1 MKIALVH
8 DYLKEYG
15 GAERVV
21 EALHE
26 IWPEAP
32 LYTSFVD
39 KEGMGSFWER
49 FKDWDIRTSFAQK
62 IPGFA
67 KFASPL
73 RFLIPWIWES
83 FNFDEYDLV
92 ISSAGS
98 YITKGILTRAD
109 AAHICYCHTPPRAL
123 WGLPTASNWKNNFFG
138 RILVPIMTHNLRQ
151 YDFLA
156 SQRVDF
162 FIANS
167 ENTRERI
174 KKFYKRDA
182 EVIYPPVP
190 PSPTPSAELRRG
202 KGDYY
207 LAVGRLS
214 REKRID
220 LVIEVCK
227 KLKFPL
233 KIVGTGIEE
242 ESLKK
247 ISGETVEFLG
257 KISDEELS
265 KVYAG
270 AKALIFTAEEED
282 FGIVPVEAMAHG
294 RPVIAIRQGGV
305 KETVVDGKTGLFFD
319 PPKAGAFGRASESLE
334 KAIKKFEKMKF
345 SADECRKQAEKFSK
359 ARFKR
364 EIKEFVDQKTRK
376 TRSVGISD
384 SQKFG
389 EI

>member
-1 MKIALVH
+1 MKVALVH

-39 KEGMGSFWER
+39 HEGMGGPANGRAGFWER
-49 FKDWDIRTSFAQK
+49 FKDWDIRTSFCQK
-62 IPGFA
+62 IPYFA

-83 FNFDEYDLV
+83 FNFDEYDLI

-109 AAHICYCHTPPRAL
+109 AVHICYCHTPPRAL
-123 WGLPTASNWKNNFFG
+123 WGLPTASNWKNSFFG
-138 RILVPIMTHNLRQ
+138 RLLVPLMTHNLRQ

-156 SQRVDF
+156 AQRVDY

-167 ENTRERI
+167 ENTKERI
-174 KKFYKRDA
+174 KKFYKREA
-182 EVIYPPVP
+182 TVIYPPVNEVLVP
-190 PSPTPSAELRRG
+190 PSRNASAG
-202 KGDYY
+202 KYY

-220 LVIEVCK
+220 LAIEVCK
-227 KLKFPL
+227 KLNLPL

-247 ISGETVEFLG
+247 ISGERIEFLG

-265 KVYAG
+265 KVYTQ

-305 KETVVDGKTGLFFD
+305 KETVIDGKTGLFFNELT
-319 PPKAGAFGRASESLE
+319 AESLE
-334 KAIKKFEKMKF
+334 AAIKKFEKMKI
-345 SADECRKQAEKFSK
+345 SSEDCRKQAEKFSK
-359 ARFKR
+359 ERFKK
-364 EIKEFVDQKTRK
+364 EIEEFVE
-376 TRSVGISD
+376 D
-384 SQKFG
+384 SFKSF
-389 EI
+389 

>member
-1 MKIALVH
+1 MGPHFVLLRRTSRGKELMRIAIVH

-26 IWPEAP
+26 IWLEAP

-39 KEGMGSFWER
+39 KEGMGAFWER
-49 FKDWDIRTSFAQK
+49 FKNWDIRTSFAQK

-83 FNFDEYDLV
+83 FNFDEYDLI

-98 YITKGILTRAD
+98 YITKGIITRAD
-109 AAHICYCHTPPRAL
+109 GVHICYCHTPPRAL
-123 WGLPTASNWKNNFFG
+123 WGLPTASNWKNSFFG
-138 RILVPIMTHNLRQ
+138 RLLVPIMTHNLRQ

-156 SQRVDF
+156 AQRVDY

-167 ENTRERI
+167 KNTEERI
-174 KKFYKRDA
+174 KKFYKRDGQ
-182 EVIYPPVP
+182 VIYPPVNLP
-190 PSPTPSAELRRG
+190 EKYSKKPGE
-202 KGDYY
+202 YY

-214 REKRID
+214 REKRMD

-227 KLKFPL
+227 KLKLPL

-242 ESLKK
+242 DNLRRQAGFSA
-247 ISGETVEFLG
+247 SFLG

-265 KVYAG
+265 EVYSG

-305 KETVVDGKTGLFFD
+305 KETVVDGKTGIFF
-319 PPKAGAFGRASESLE
+319 SELTVESLE
-334 KAIKKFEKMKF
+334 DAIKKFEKMKF
-345 SADECRKQAEKFSK
+345 SAEDCREQAEKFSK
-359 ARFKR
+359 ERFKK
-364 EIKEFVDQKTRK
+364 EIRDFVGKTIA
-376 TRSVGISD
+376 S
-384 SQKFG
+384 
-389 EI
+389 

>member
-1 MKIALVH
+1 MKVALVH

-26 IWPEAP
+26 VWPEAP

-39 KEGMGSFWER
+39 EGGMGSFWER
-49 FKDWDIRTSFAQK
+49 FKDWDIRTSFCQK
-62 IPGFA
+62 IPFFA

-98 YITKGILTRAD
+98 YITKGIITSTD
-109 AAHICYCHTPPRAL
+109 AVHVCYCHTPPRAL
-123 WGLPTASNWKNNFFG
+123 WGLPTVSNWKSSFIG
-138 RILVPIMTHNLRQ
+138 RMLVPIMTHNLRQ
-151 YDFLA
+151 YDYLA
-156 SQRVDF
+156 AQRVDY

-167 ENTRERI
+167 ENTKERI
-174 KKFYKRDA
+174 KKFYKREA
-182 EVIYPPVP
+182 TVIYPPVNMAAGEARLA
-190 PSPTPSAELRRG
+190 PTKNNG
-202 KGDYY
+202 YY

-227 KLKFPL
+227 KLKLPL
-233 KIVGTGIEE
+233 KIVGTGVEE
-242 ESLKK
+242 DNLRRQAGFSAQ
-247 ISGETVEFLG
+247 FLG
-257 KISDEELS
+257 KISDGELS
-265 KVYAG
+265 KVYFG

-305 KETVVDGKTGLFFD
+305 KETVVDGKTGVFFD
-319 PPKAGAFGRASESLE
+319 ELTEESLE
-334 KAIKKFEKMKF
+334 KAIKKFEKMKI
-345 SADECRKQAEKFSK
+345 DPLDCRKQAEKFSK
-359 ARFKR
+359 ERFKR
-364 EIKEFVDQKTRK
+364 EIEEFVGKVIA
-376 TRSVGISD
+376 S
-384 SQKFG
+384 
-389 EI
+389 

>member
-1 MKIALVH
+1 MKVALVH

-39 KEGMGSFWER
+39 KEGMGAFWER
-49 FKDWDIRTSFAQK
+49 FKTWDIRTSFAQK
-62 IPGFA
+62 IPYFS

-83 FNFDEYDLV
+83 FNFDEYDLI

-98 YITKGILTRAD
+98 YITKGIVTSAESV
-109 AAHICYCHTPPRAL
+109 HICYCHTPPRAL
-123 WGLPTASNWKNNFFG
+123 WGLPTASNWKNSFFG
-138 RILVPIMTHNLRQ
+138 RLLVPLMMHNLRQ
-151 YDFLA
+151 YDYLA
-156 SQRVDF
+156 AQRVDY

-167 ENTRERI
+167 NNTLERI
-174 KKFYKRDA
+174 KKFYKLDA
-182 EVIYPPVP
+182 TVIYPPVNLP
-190 PSPTPSAELRRG
+190 ETYSKKP
-202 KGDYY
+202 GDYY
-207 LAVGRLS
+207 LAVARLS

-227 KLKFPL
+227 KLKLPL

-242 ESLKK
+242 NNLRRQAGLSA
-247 ISGETVEFLG
+247 SFLG
-257 KISDEELS
+257 KISDSELS
-265 KVYAG
+265 KVYMS

-294 RPVIAIRQGGV
+294 KPVIAIRQGGV
-305 KETVVDGKTGLFFD
+305 KETVVDGKTGIFFD
-319 PPKAGAFGRASESLE
+319 ELTSESLE
-334 KAIKKFEKMKF
+334 GAIKKFEKMKILPE
-345 SADECRKQAEKFSK
+345 DCRKQAEKFSK

-364 EIKEFVDQKTRK
+364 EIKEFVEKTYSNFK
-376 TRSVGISD
+376 
-384 SQKFG
+384 
-389 EI
+389 

>member
-1 MKIALVH
+1 MKVVLVH

-39 KEGMGSFWER
+39 KEGMGGFWER

-98 YITKGILTRAD
+98 YITKGILTSAE
-109 AAHICYCHTPPRAL
+109 AVHICYCHTPPRAL

-138 RILVPIMTHNLRQ
+138 RLLVPLMTHNLRQ
-151 YDFLA
+151 YDYLA
-156 SQRVDF
+156 AQRVDY

-167 ENTRERI
+167 ENTKERI

-182 EVIYPPVP
+182 KVIYPPVEIP
-190 PSPTPSAELRRG
+190 VEPSFAKASEG
-202 KGDYY
+202 SYY
-207 LAVGRLS
+207 VAVARLS
-214 REKRID
+214 REKRMD
-220 LVIEVCK
+220 LVIEVCN
-227 KLKFPL
+227 KLELPL
-233 KIVGTGIEE
+233 KIVGSGIEE
-242 ESLKK
+242 GNLKN
-247 ISGETVEFLG
+247 IAGPTVEFLG
-257 KISDEELS
+257 KISDSELS
-265 KVYAG
+265 KVYDG

-305 KETVVDGKTGLFFD
+305 KETVVDGKTGIFFD
-319 PPKAGAFGRASESLE
+319 DLTAEGLE

-345 SADECRKQAEKFSK
+345 SPGDCRKQAEKFSK
-359 ARFKR
+359 ERFKR
-364 EIKEFVDQKTRK
+364 EIEEFVGKVIA
-376 TRSVGISD
+376 S
-384 SQKFG
+384 
-389 EI
+389 

>member
-39 KEGMGSFWER
+39 KDGMGGFWER
-49 FKDWDIRTSFAQK
+49 FKNWDIRTSFAQK

-98 YITKGILTRAD
+98 YVTKGILTRAD
-109 AAHICYCHTPPRAL
+109 AVHICYCHTPPRAL
-123 WGLPTASNWKNNFFG
+123 WGLPTASNWKSSFFG
-138 RILVPIMTHNLRQ
+138 RLLVPIMTHNLRQ
-151 YDFLA
+151 YDYLA
-156 SQRVDF
+156 AQRVDF

-167 ENTRERI
+167 ENTEERI
-174 KKFYKRDA
+174 KKFYKREA
-182 EVIYPPVP
+182 TVIYPPVDIP
-190 PSPTPSAELRRG
+190 DGIASALPRND
-202 KGDYY
+202 KSYY

-214 REKRID
+214 REKRMD

-227 KLKFPL
+227 KLKLPL
-233 KIVGTGIEE
+233 KIVGKGIEE
-242 ESLKK
+242 NNLRRQAGFSA
-247 ISGETVEFLG
+247 SFLG
-257 KISDEELS
+257 KVSDQELS
-265 KVYAG
+265 KVYAE

-305 KETVVDGKTGLFFD
+305 KETVVDNKTGIFFNELTT
-319 PPKAGAFGRASESLE
+319 ESLE
-334 KAIKKFEKMKF
+334 KAIKKFEKMKI
-345 SADECRKQAEKFSK
+345 DPLDCRKQAEKFSK
-359 ARFKR
+359 ERFKR
-364 EIKEFVDQKTRK
+364 EIKEFVEKTYSNFK
-376 TRSVGISD
+376 
-384 SQKFG
+384 
-389 EI
+389 